1 MSATYN
7 VVARGN
13 PADPEAPEK
22 YYLSVQSSGRVSL
35 RELSKQIAEISTV
48 STVDTMAVLEG
59 LLTIIPRQISNGNI
73 VELGDFGSFRLR
85 VKSAGSDTKEEVK
98 AGNVKL
104 VMPRFT
110 PGKEFRQVLNNTEF
124 VKAASKNDV

>member
-1 MSATYN
+1 
-7 VVARGN
+7 
-13 PADPEAPEK
+13 
-22 YYLSVQSSGRVSL
+22 
-35 RELSKQIAEISTV
+35 
-48 STVDTMAVLEG
+48 MAVLEG

-124 VKAASKNDV
+124 VKAASKNGV

>member
-1 MSATYN
+1 MSVKYN
-7 VVARGN
+7 VISRGN
-13 PADPEAPEK
+13 PANPEAPAK
-22 YYLSVQSSGRVSL
+22 YYPSVQSSGRITL

-85 VKSAGSDTKEEVK
+85 VQSEGSDTPEEVK
-98 AGNVKL
+98 ASNVKR

-110 PGKEFRQVLNNTEF
+110 PGKEFKQVLNNTEF
-124 VKAASKNDV
+124 VKDGS